1 MNRLWIRL
9 SLAFVFVAVISA
21 LAVAVLATSVTSHQF
36 QQYIMRRDALAET
49 GVMDS
54 LAAYYQAT
62 GTWDGVETA
71 LAQFAGRGQGRGRP
85 PLLLADAAGTIVYDE
100 RQQRAGTTLTTS
112 ERDSTLPIEVNGATV
127 GHLLLGTQGRGA
139 LETGEQDY
147 LDQLQ
152 RTLLIAALLAAALGI
167 IIGVVISRTV
177 SRPLSQLAQAARA
190 FAAHNWDQRVKVSG
204 TEEVAE
210 VSFAFNDMADALQ
223 QAETL
228 RRNLM
233 ADVAHELRTP
243 LTVLQGNLRAM
254 LDGVYPLER
263 GEIATLYDETRL
275 LNRLVDDL
283 RELALAEA
291 GQLKLN
297 QHPIDLAA
305 LIGSTVSN
313 FMPVAEERAVT
324 LEATADRTIKVHAD
338 PDRVAQVLRNLIANA
353 LWHTPPQGR
362 ITVEA
367 QLTDRGGQISVAD
380 TGEGIA
386 PDDLPHVFDRFYRA
400 DRSRTRP
407 STPLRSAPDRG
418 GSGLGLAIAKSLVE
432 AMGGQIGVESE
443 WGTGSR
449 FWFTLPPATTAGEIA
464 VVTTNKSDGS
474 QSLP

>member
-1 MNRLWIRL
+1 MNRLWVRL
-9 SLAFVFVAVISA
+9 AIAFVFVAAISA
-21 LAVAVLATSVTSHQF
+21 LAVAVLATSVASNQF
-36 QQYIMRRDALAET
+36 QQYVARRDTLT
-49 GVMDS
+49 QSGLLDS
-54 LAAYYQAT
+54 LAAYYETT
-62 GTWDGVETA
+62 GSWRGVEA
-71 LAQFAGRGQGRGRP
+71 VLAQFSGRGQGRGRP
-85 PLLLADAAGTIVYDE
+85 PLLLADATGSIVYDE
-100 RQQRAGTTLTTS
+100 RNQRTGTTLTTS
-112 ERDSTLPIEVNGATV
+112 ERDSSLPVEMNGTTA
-127 GHLLLGTQGRGA
+127 GYLLLGTQGRGSLA
-139 LETGEQDY
+139 TTEQDF

-152 RTLLIAALLAAALGI
+152 NTLLVAALIAAGLGI
-167 IIGVVISRTV
+167 AIGLVISRTV

-190 FAAHNWDQRVKVSG
+190 FAAHNWDQRVKVGG

-210 VSFAFNDMADALQ
+210 VSFAFNAMADSLQ

-297 QHPIDLAA
+297 LQSIDLAA
-305 LIGSTVSN
+305 LIGSTVAN
-313 FMPVAEERAVT
+313 FMPVVEERGLT
-324 LEATADRTIKVHAD
+324 LEAKIDRPVEVRAD

-362 ITVEA
+362 IAVEA
-367 QLTDRGGQISVAD
+367 RPSERGWRISVTD

-386 PDDLPHVFDRFYRA
+386 PEDLPRVFDRFYRA
-400 DRSRTRP
+400 ARPRTRHN
-407 STPLRSAPDRG
+407 G
-418 GSGLGLAIAKSLVE
+418 GSGLGLAIAKSLVD

-443 WGTGSR
+443 LGQGSC
-449 FWFTLPPATTAGEIA
+449 FWFTLPRGTT
-464 VVTTNKSDGS
+464 
-474 QSLP
+474 P

>member
-1 MNRLWIRL
+1 MMNRLWVRL
-9 SLAFVFVAVISA
+9 SIAFVFVAAISA
-21 LAVAVLATSVTSHQF
+21 LAVAVLATSVAGNQF
-36 QQYIMRRDALAET
+36 QQYVARRDALVQS
-49 GVMDS
+49 GLLDN
-54 LAAYYQAT
+54 LAAYYEAT
-62 GTWDGVETA
+62 GDWNGVEA
-71 LAQFAGRGQGRGRP
+71 VLAQYAGRGQGRGRP
-85 PLLLADAAGTIVYDE
+85 SLLLADANGRIVYDE
-100 RQQRAGTTLTTS
+100 RGQRAGMALSDS
-112 ERDSTLPIEVNGATV
+112 ERDGALPIEVQGVRVGYLLWGAQSR
-127 GHLLLGTQGRGA
+127 GTLA
-139 LETGEQDY
+139 TAEQDF

-152 RTLLIAALLAAALGI
+152 STLLIAALLAAGLGI
-167 IIGVVISRTV
+167 VVGVVISRTV

-190 FAAHNWDQRVKVSG
+190 FAAHNWDQRVEVGG

-223 QAETL
+223 QADTL

-297 QHPIDLAA
+297 PQPIDLAT
-305 LIGSTVSN
+305 LIGSTVTN
-313 FMPVAEERAVT
+313 FMPVAEERGLM
-324 LEATADRTIKVHAD
+324 LEAKVDGAVAVRAD

-362 ITVEA
+362 ITVAA
-367 QLTDRGGQISVAD
+367 QPLDRVVRVTVTD

-386 PDDLPHVFDRFYRA
+386 PEEVAHVFDRFYRA
-400 DRSRTRP
+400 DRSRTRHN
-407 STPLRSAPDRG
+407 G
-418 GSGLGLAIAKSLVE
+418 GSGLGLAIAKSLVA

-443 WGTGSR
+443 LGRGSR
-449 FWFTLPPATTAGEIA
+449 FWFTLPLVSNA
-464 VVTTNKSDGS
+464 V
-474 QSLP
+474 QST

>member
-1 MNRLWIRL
+1 MNRLWVRL
-9 SLAFVFVAVISA
+9 SIAFVFVAAISA
-21 LAVAVLATSVTSHQF
+21 LAVAVLATSVASSQF
-36 QQYIMRRDALAET
+36 QQYVARRDTLT
-49 GVMDS
+49 QSGLLDS
-54 LAAYYQAT
+54 LAAYYETT
-62 GTWDGVETA
+62 GSWRGVEA
-71 LAQFAGRGQGRGRP
+71 VLAQFSGRGQGRGRP
-85 PLLLADAAGTIVYDE
+85 PLLLADAAGSIVYDE
-100 RQQRAGTTLTTS
+100 RNQRAGSTLTTS
-112 ERDSTLPIEVNGATV
+112 ERDSSLPVEMNGTTV
-127 GHLLLGTQGRGA
+127 GYLLLGTQGRGSLA
-139 LETGEQDY
+139 TTEQDF

-152 RTLLIAALLAAALGI
+152 NTLLVAALMAAGLGI
-167 IIGVVISRTV
+167 AIGLVISRTV

-190 FAAHNWDQRVKVSG
+190 FAAHNWDQRVKVGG

-210 VSFAFNDMADALQ
+210 VSFAFNAMADSLQ

-297 QHPIDLAA
+297 LQAIDLAA
-305 LIGSTVSN
+305 PIRSTVTN
-313 FMPVAEERAVT
+313 FMPVAEERGLT
-324 LEATADRTIKVHAD
+324 LEAQIDRPVEVRAD

-353 LWHTPPQGR
+353 LWHTPPQGH
-362 ITVEA
+362 IAVEA
-367 QLTDRGGQISVAD
+367 RPSDRGWRISITD

-386 PDDLPHVFDRFYRA
+386 PEDLPHVFDRFYRA
-400 DRSRTRP
+400 AQPRTRHN
-407 STPLRSAPDRG
+407 G

-443 WGTGSR
+443 LGRGSR
-449 FWFTLPPATTAGEIA
+449 FWFTLPRGTT
-464 VVTTNKSDGS
+464 
-474 QSLP
+474 P

>member
-1 MNRLWIRL
+1 MNRLWVRL
-9 SLAFVFVAVISA
+9 SIAFVFVAVISA
-21 LAVAVLATSVTSHQF
+21 LAVAVLATSVTSNQF
-36 QQYIMRRDALAET
+36 QQYIARRDALAQT

-62 GTWDGVETA
+62 GAWDGVEVV
-71 LAQFAGRGQGRGRP
+71 LAQFTGRGQGRGRP
-85 PLLLADAAGTIVYDE
+85 PLLLADAAGNVVYDE
-100 RQQRAGTTLTTS
+100 RQQRAGTALTAN
-112 ERDSTLPIEVNGATV
+112 ERDSALPITVNGATV
-127 GHLLLGTQGRGA
+127 GSLLLGAQGRGT
-139 LETGEQDY
+139 LESSEQDY

-152 RTLLIAALLAAALGI
+152 RTLIIAALIAAGLGI
-167 IIGVVISRTV
+167 VIGVVISRTV

-190 FAAHNWDQRVKVSG
+190 FAAHNWDQRVQVSG

-210 VSFAFNDMADALQ
+210 VSFAFNDMADSLQ

-263 GEIATLYDETRL
+263 SEIATLYDETRL

-297 QHPIDLAA
+297 PHPIDLAA
-305 LIGSTVSN
+305 IIGSTVSN
-313 FMPVAEERAVT
+313 FMPIAEERELT
-324 LEATADRTIKVHAD
+324 LETKLDQALEVHAD

-353 LWHTPPQGR
+353 LWHTPPQGS

-367 QLTDRGGQISVAD
+367 QVLDRLVRVAVTDS
-380 TGEGIA
+380 GEGIA
-386 PDDLPHVFDRFYRA
+386 PEDAAHVFDRFYRS
-400 DRSRTRP
+400 DRSRTRHN
-407 STPLRSAPDRG
+407 G
-418 GSGLGLAIAKSLVE
+418 GSGLGLAIAKSLIE
-432 AMGGQIGVESE
+432 TMGGQIGVESE
-443 WGTGSR
+443 LGQGSR
-449 FWFTLPPATTAGEIA
+449 FWFTLPR
-464 VVTTNKSDGS
+464 VVSA
-474 QSLP
+474 